1 MNLFWSL
8 WLQND
13 CVSFLHLQNV
23 ATLINNNRMAGAEH
37 TEYPADLD
45 ICYFT
50 LNEYVPAKPLES
62 NLEVVFTTNELVS
75 KVIRYYSL

>member
-1 MNLFWSL
+1 
-8 WLQND
+8 
-13 CVSFLHLQNV
+13 
-23 ATLINNNRMAGAEH
+23 MAGAEH

-75 KVIRYYSL
+75 NVIRYYSL